1 MRGFMTNCDS
11 CVNYVYDEDAEYYT
25 CEVNLDQDEMY
36 RFLSG
41 TNFDCPYYSADDEYA
56 VVRHQK

>member
-1 MRGFMTNCDS
+1 MSCCDS
-11 CVNYVYDEDAEYYT
+11 CVNYVYDEEEEYYT

-36 RFLSG
+36 KFLSG
-41 TNFDCPYYSADDEYA
+41 TDFACPYYSVDDEYA